1 MNERRHRR
9 IFWLACLIIVLGV
22 LKFTGNLG

>member
-9 IFWLACLIIVLGV
+9 IFWLAALIIVLAV